1 MRKNSAPKAGI
12 FNPRILIAVVLCT
25 LGVSF
30 GWLSFA
36 STPPTSNITVPSTTG
51 QTVTVTWTGQIP
63 ALVNGTSDCAN
74 LADTP
79 VVDQHL
85 PTITVPAGVYNNV
98 NAKFTFNITWDDNSG
113 NDEILTVLK
122 PDGSELASSDHSNP
136 PSVETVTGNNL
147 PAGTY
152 KVIACGFVSGPGTQS
167 YVGKLTI
174 ETSSGGPPHPPPTPT
189 PTPVI
194 PGAARFQEYIP
205 TDANGAPSAS
215 LGLIAG
221 EPTIGV
227 NTHVNAGIGGDLFYQ
242 ALYEILRIRFDDSTS
257 PAKATWEFKDPPTG
271 ASNKATTDPIFLA
284 DPATGRLWA
293 LQLAGGDS
301 LTDISTD
308 DGESWTPALSGGIAT
323 GVDHEAL
330 GVGPYPTTG
339 PASLI
344 PHPTYQNAV
353 YYCSQQVATAFCARS
368 DDGGQTYGPIVPI
381 YDSATSK
388 CVGLHG
394 HPKVAPDGT
403 VYVPNKGCGL
413 DTPVIGQGLVNMV
426 VSENAG
432 VSWTIRAVPDS
443 TGGLS
448 SKGDPSV
455 GIDKDGT
462 VYLAYQ
468 DLNTNRMRVAVTHD
482 KGATFTPS
490 VDVGAPAGVTYSV
503 FPAATAGDPGRA
515 AVAFFGSTYA
525 GTNTNFEDMSF
536 PGIWYLY
543 VATTY
548 DGGSNWHVTNTT
560 PDNPIQGFGGI
571 GNSGDNRNHYDFID
585 CQIDTQGRIIASN
598 SIGCSAACVNN
609 GGPNTFSKLAGIV
622 RQSGGR
628 RMLAAFDPQE
638 PAKPAAPL
646 LSGYRTNQLVYLSWP
661 DTDNGGSPITTYN
674 VYRRIDGG
682 AESKIISLT
691 QRRQLSDPADPAHSY
706 QYRVTAVNTLG
717 EGPSSKTFAPTVG
730 QNAPH
735 PELSCT
741 LPGQVYQDRTGE
753 GGTQPNNDIANFSIA
768 EPQDM
773 PGKLVFVINN
783 AQPSLVQNGNSLF
796 YVYFDPPSGGI
807 RYRLRY
813 SADPSALVNEIGTG
827 KDNDFI
833 NDSTP
838 ETGGEFRTWTVISAL
853 EAGSGIQPDGSVR
866 FIVDKAKLG
875 IKNGDVLLGVAVRE
889 DTANSPSGV
898 LAADYAGGRQDYL
911 VVGNDFCT
919 GSPIPISVVSRK
931 MHGSAGTFDVDLKPP
946 AVGIEC
952 RTGGATGDHTLVVT
966 FGFPVAVAGN
976 GTVKAQVT
984 SGTGQIG
991 SGGTANGNAV
1001 AVNGAVVTVPLTN
1014 VANAQR
1020 ITISLFGV
1028 SDGIRTGDVSISMS
1042 VLLADV
1048 NASGDVNSGD
1058 VFLVQKQNGQALPPV
1073 GSADFHR
1080 DINLNGS
1087 VDSGDVFISQKQNPS
1102 QLSP

>member
-1 MRKNSAPKAGI
+1 MKTNPTSESGV
-12 FNPRILIAVVLCT
+12 FNPRVFTAFLLCT
-25 LGVSF
+25 F
-30 GWLSFA
+30 GAWMAMFSFA
-36 STPPTSNITVPSTTG
+36 STPPTSNITVPSSSG

-63 ALVNGTSDCAN
+63 ALVNGTSDCAHF
-74 LADTP
+74 ADTP
-79 VVDQHL
+79 AVDQHL
-85 PTITVPAGVYNNV
+85 PTITVPAGVYNGV
-98 NAKFTFNITWDDNSG
+98 NAKFTFNISWDGSSG

-122 PDGSELASSDHSNP
+122 PDGSELASSDGSNP
-136 PSVETVTGNNL
+136 SETVIGNNL
-147 PAGTY
+147 TQGTY
-152 KVIACGFVSGPGTQS
+152 KVIACGFISGPDPQPYTGT
-167 YVGKLTI
+167 LTI
-174 ETSSGGPPHPPPTPT
+174 ETSSGGPPPPPPTPT

-194 PGAARFQEYIP
+194 PGVARFQEYIP
-205 TDANGAPSAS
+205 TDANGAPSSS

-221 EPTIGV
+221 EPTIGINTKV
-227 NTHVNAGIGGDLFYQ
+227 NTAIGGDLFYQ

-284 DPATGRLWA
+284 DPDTGRLWA

-301 LTDISTD
+301 VTDISTD
-308 DGESWTPALSGGIAT
+308 DGETWTPAISGGIAT
-323 GVDHEAL
+323 GVDHEGL
-330 GVGPYPTTG
+330 GVGPYPKTG

-468 DLNTNRMRVAVTHD
+468 DLNTNHSRVAVTHD
-482 KGATFTPS
+482 KGATYSPS
-490 VDVGAPAGVTYSV
+490 VDVGAPAGVNYSV

-515 AVAFFGSTYA
+515 AVAFFGSTYD

-548 DGGSNWHVTNTT
+548 DGGSTWHVTNTT

-598 SIGCSAACVNN
+598 SIGCSAGCVSN
-609 GGPNTFSKLAGIV
+609 GGTNTFSKLAGIV

-638 PAKPAAPL
+638 PAKPRVPL
-646 LSGYRTNQLVYLSWP
+646 LSGYRTSQLVYLSWP
-661 DTDNGGSPITTYN
+661 DTDNGGSPITSYN
-674 VYRRIDGG
+674 IYRRIDGG

-691 QRRQLSDPADPAHSY
+691 QRRQLSDRADPAHSY
-706 QYRVTAVNTLG
+706 QYRVTAVNAQG
-717 EGPSSKTFAPTVG
+717 EGPSSNTFAPTVG

-753 GGTQPNNDIANFSIA
+753 GGTQPNNDIASFSIA

-773 PGKLVFVINN
+773 PNKLVFVINN
-783 AQPSLVQNGNSLF
+783 AQPNLVQNGNSIF

-807 RYRLRY
+807 RYRLRF
-813 SADPSALVNEIGTG
+813 SADASAPLNEIGTG
-827 KDNDFI
+827 KDNDFT
-833 NDSTP
+833 NDPTP
-838 ETGGEFRTWTVISAL
+838 ETGGEFRNWTVISAL
-853 EAGSGIQPDGSVR
+853 EPGSGIQSDGSVR
-866 FIVDKAKLG
+866 FIVDKNKLG
-875 IKNGDVLLGVAVRE
+875 IKKGDVLLGVAVRE
-889 DTANSPSGV
+889 DTAGSPSGV
-898 LAADYAGGRQDYL
+898 ISADYAGGRQDYL

-919 GSPIPISVVSRK
+919 APPVLASVGSRK
-931 MHGSAGTFDVDLKPP
+931 THGTKGDFDIDLPLTGKR
-946 AVGIEC
+946 AIEC
-952 RTGGATGDHTLVVT
+952 R
-966 FGFPVAVAGN
+966 
-976 GTVKAQVT
+976 
-984 SGTGQIG
+984 
-991 SGGTANGNAV
+991 SGGPNNNYKLIYTFSTPTIANCGTATLGMVSNGPNSNQCTVDAQLPSGQYYQINLSGVVSGGGGV
-1001 AVNGAVVTVPLTN
+1001 ADIPGP
-1014 VANAQR
+1014 
-1020 ITISLFGV
+1020 SFGV
-1028 SDGIRTGDVSISMS
+1028 LVGDTNGDGNVDGTDVSQTKSQ
-1042 VLLADV
+1042 
-1048 NASGDVNSGD
+1048 SGNSANTGT
-1058 VFLVQKQNGQALPPV
+1058 AY
-1073 GSADFHR
+1073 R
-1080 DINLNGS
+1080 EDINEDGF
-1087 VDSGDVFISQKQNPS
+1087 VDGTDVAFVKSRSGGHIP
-1102 QLSP
+1102 PP